1 MGKQFKFSPLVI
13 AAIAIIAFVAYLYLP
28 KDQQQGQR
36 RQGETPVVLQ
46 TATVQQFPIVVESL
60 GTARANEAVVITA
73 QETEKVSRVH
83 FDDGDLVEKGQL
95 LVSLNMREENARVNE
110 LQINLAEAQRQL
122 RRIKNLAKE
131 NAASEQLLDERQ
143 AQVDALTA
151 QLEVA
156 EASVSDLE
164 IRAPFSGLLG
174 VREISEGALIR
185 PGDTITTL
193 DDLHV
198 VKVDFS
204 IAERH
209 LPSLAL
215 GQQVDASSIAYPGKT
230 FQGKITHVASRV
242 DPVTRAIQVRAN
254 IDNPELLIRPG
265 MLLQITVEK
274 QVLNTLVI
282 SENALVPIDDD
293 QFVFVVDGE
302 NKARKTKVTIGERRP
317 GLVQVVS
324 GLNDGDRIVVEGTL
338 RVSDGVTVKVVG
350 DSQ

>member
-1 MGKQFKFSPLVI
+1 MGTQLRFSPLVI

-28 KDQQQGQR
+28 TAEQQGQR
-36 RQGETPVVLQ
+36 PNRETPVVVQ
-46 TATVQQFPIVVESL
+46 TVTQQAFPIIVESL

-73 QETEKVSRVH
+73 QETEKVGRVH
-83 FDDGDLVEKGQL
+83 FDDGDLVEKNQL
-95 LVSLNMREENARVNE
+95 LVSLNMREEKARVNE
-110 LQINLAEAQRQL
+110 LQINLAEARRQL
-122 RRIKNLAKE
+122 RRITDLARE

-164 IRAPFSGLLG
+164 IRAPFSGVLG

-193 DDLHV
+193 DDLHI

-215 GQQVDASSIAYPGKT
+215 GQQVDARSIAYPDQS
-230 FQGKITHVASRV
+230 FAGKITHVASRV
-242 DPVTRAIQVRAN
+242 DPITRAIQVRAN

-265 MLLQITVEK
+265 MLMQITVQK
-274 QVLNTLVI
+274 RVLDTLVI
-282 SENALVPIDDD
+282 SENALVPIDDQ
-293 QFVFVVDGE
+293 QFVFVIDE
-302 NKARKTKVTIGERRP
+302 QNIAHKTEVTIGERRP
-317 GLVQVVS
+317 GLVQVIS
-324 GLNDGDRIVVEGTL
+324 GISSGDRVVVEGTL
-338 RVSDGVTVKVVG
+338 RIGDGAQVKILG
-350 DSQ
+350 DNQ